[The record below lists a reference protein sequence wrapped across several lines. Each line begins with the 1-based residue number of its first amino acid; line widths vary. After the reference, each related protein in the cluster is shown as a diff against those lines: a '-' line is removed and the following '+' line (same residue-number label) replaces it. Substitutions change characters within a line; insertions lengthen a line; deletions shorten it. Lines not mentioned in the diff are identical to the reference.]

1 MAQDRLRAA
10 HNLIE
15 QGRIAEARQLLQNVD
30 DPTARLWLAQ
40 LSATRRPRR
49 QGIGLPLPLLVALG
63 IVIGV
68 AMLIV
73 ILLLTPTL
81 LSRMQAR
88 TADTAAEN
96 ALQTALAR
104 YCATLVGSG
113 ADEPCASWV
122 DQVAAQHH
130 AEAVACIE
138 PFGVDTPEARAQVSD
153 CFAGKGVPPP
163 V

>member
-1 MAQDRLRAA
+1 MAQEQLRLA

-15 QGRIAEARQLLQNVD
+15 RGRIAEARQLLQNVD

-40 LSATRRPRR
+40 LSATRRVRR
-49 QGIGLPLPLLVALG
+49 QGIRLSLPLLVALG

-81 LSRMQAR
+81 LSRMQEQ
-88 TADTAAEN
+88 TADSAAEN
-96 ALQTALAR
+96 ALQTALSQ
-104 YCATLVGSG
+104 YCATLVGSSAG
-113 ADEPCASWV
+113 EPCASWV
-122 DQVAAQHH
+122 DQVSAQHH
-130 AEAVACIE
+130 AEAVACVAPGI
-138 PFGVDTPEARAQVSD
+138 DTPEARAQVSD